1 MLYSTL
7 VEVVV
12 EVEVGLGNI
21 YDSSRECYQI
31 GIMQKIR
38 CGRLLLVEL
47 VL

>member
-31 GIMQKIR
+31 GIIQKIR
-38 CGRLLLVEL
+38 CARLLVEL